1 MNVVTYLG
9 IAIGIAAVMVLIC
22 IGLFKN
28 RDKNKAF
35 RPIIWAG
42 LILTI
47 LLSCISFFFVFKIIT
62 STPEITIIPIESI
75 ETPILKNK
83 NQNIKYI
90 NKDSSEKKEITI
102 QEIKYDTNGTYIE
115 KQHYEWCFLY
125 GDHNILHIKN
135 EKKN

>member
-47 LLSCISFFFVFKIIT
+47 LLSCISFF
-62 STPEITIIPIESI
+62 SY
-75 ETPILKNK
+75 LK
-83 NQNIKYI
+83 
-90 NKDSSEKKEITI
+90 
-102 QEIKYDTNGTYIE
+102 
-115 KQHYEWCFLY
+115 
-125 GDHNILHIKN
+125 
-135 EKKN
+135 

>member
-1 MNVVTYLG
+1 MNVVTYLR
-9 IAIGIAAVMVLIC
+9 IASGIAAVMVLIC

-90 NKDSSEKKEITI
+90 NKDSSEKKKLLSKKLNMI
-102 QEIKYDTNGTYIE
+102 QMV
-115 KQHYEWCFLY
+115 
-125 GDHNILHIKN
+125 HI
-135 EKKN
+135 